1 MGNNVLKLE
10 ERQAIGG
17 SRVKRLRKSGYVPA
31 VIYGKSINSVAVQ
44 VKKSKLREFL
54 TKNGK
59 NAVFTAE
66 FENGESYPALVK
78 EVEYDVIKNEFL
90 HVDFQQVSLTEKI
103 KATIPIR
110 IIGREAVKRVQGVL
124 AQQLDEVEVECFP
137 QDMPQYIEVDV
148 SDMAIGESLTAEEL
162 KIPEEVTLLTEPDA
176 VILSIISSKM
186 EEDEAEEDVAEE
198 AAELDEESEEA
209 APPKAEA

>member
-1 MGNNVLKLE
+1 MGGLNMGNNVLKLE

-137 QDMPQYIEVDV
+137 QERAGYKEIRVKVKPHTDADEQVLKDWLAAVENRCPV
-148 SDMAIGESLTAEEL
+148 SDNIRNVTPVKISL
-162 KIPEEVTLLTEPDA
+162 
-176 VILSIISSKM
+176 
-186 EEDEAEEDVAEE
+186 
-198 AAELDEESEEA
+198 
-209 APPKAEA
+209 